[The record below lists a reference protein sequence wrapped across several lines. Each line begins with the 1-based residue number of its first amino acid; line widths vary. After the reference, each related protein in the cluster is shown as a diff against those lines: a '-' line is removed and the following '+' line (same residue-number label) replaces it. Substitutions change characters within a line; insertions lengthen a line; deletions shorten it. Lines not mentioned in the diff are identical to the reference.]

1 MQENELTY
9 WMAFAESG
17 TFPNE
22 SSISAKKRNELI
34 ADFFIKKGKTVGDF
48 MEDETMWDALGADG
62 NRILDDASKQSL
74 RNAKTRLANYAIKL
88 DEMTREGYV
97 IVPITDIR
105 FPEKLKKYCKYQTP
119 TILYAKGN
127 MDLLRQN
134 MTAIVGCRKASQISL
149 DFTQRVARRAVENG
163 KVVVSGFAKGVDQMA
178 SASAINAGGSTV
190 VVLPQ
195 GIRKSGSVFKQ
206 LYCALNE
213 GRVLC
218 LSLCPPNMPW
228 SVGLAME
235 RNAYIYGLADEIYA
249 AESDSHGGTWEG
261 VRKGLRDGATVYVR
275 RPEPGE
281 KCANGELIRQGA
293 IAVDGNGEKGEDV
306 PNAPRH
312 LSPDQIA
319 EEAAGLFSEHLRVL
333 RPESIKQH
341 LNCSNDEKEIAKVL
355 DARPDLFDKGKEKGT
370 YIRREASL
378 F

>member
-9 WMAFAESG
+9 WMAFTESG

-22 SSISAKKRNELI
+22 SSISYWKRNELI
-34 ADFFIKKGKTVGDF
+34 ADFFTKKGKTVGDF
-48 MEDETMWDALGADG
+48 MEDETMWDAIGADG
-62 NRILDDASKQSL
+62 NRILDEAGKQSL
-74 RNAKTRLANYAIKL
+74 RNAKTRLPNYAMKL

-97 IVPITDIR
+97 IVPITDVR
-105 FPEKLKKYCKYQTP
+105 FPKKLKDYCKFKTP

-127 MDLLRQN
+127 MAMLEQS
-134 MTAIVGCRKASQISL
+134 MTAIVGSRKASQISL
-149 DFTQRVARRAVENG
+149 DFTERVARKAVSDG

-178 SASAINAGGSTV
+178 SASAINAGGATV

-206 LYCALNE
+206 LYGAMNE

-218 LSLCPPNMPW
+218 VSLCPPDMPW

-261 VRKGLRDGATVYVR
+261 VRKGLHDGAKVYVR
-275 RPEPGE
+275 QPEPGE

-293 IAVDGNGEKGEDV
+293 IAVDGNGNKISDN

-312 LSPDQIA
+312 LTSDQIVD
-319 EEAAGLFSEHLRVL
+319 EAAALFCDKITVL
-333 RPESIKQH
+333 RPASIKDL
-341 LNCSNDEKEIAKVL
+341 LNCSNDEKEIAKAL
-355 DARPDLFDKGKEKGT
+355 DSRPDLFDKGCEKGT
-370 YIRREASL
+370 YIRHQPEL